1 MARPSRMA
9 RSDWEDA
16 LRASGPSA
24 VTIDLHVEPGS
35 SRPGLAGYDPW
46 RRRLRLKV
54 RAPPRGGE
62 ATGEA
67 VDVLAD
73 LLGVAPSRIVVVAG
87 ATSRQK
93 TLRVEGLRL
102 EDARDA
108 LAPHLAPGGPSR

>member
-1 MARPSRMA
+1 MGRTTGMAQ
-9 RSDWEDA
+9 SDWTDA
-16 LRASGPSA
+16 LRGSGPSA

-67 VDVLAD
+67 VEAIAL
-73 LLGVAPSRIVVVAG
+73 LLGVAPSRVVVVAG
-87 ATSRQK
+87 ATSRHK
-93 TLRVEGLRL
+93 TVRVEGLTL
-102 EDARDA
+102 EAARDA
-108 LAPHLAPGGPSR
+108 LAPHVAAGGDPR